1 MKQCEYLGSFGQCSK
16 GAVSG
21 DCFCEEHTARTAQRQ
36 VGAYLISNRFLGDT
50 AERHAESDKI
60 KSLVGEIAIL
70 RAMLEHRLNSIDN
83 EAEAVAM
90 APTIKDTMLAID
102 KLVNSWHTM
111 DVKLGNLLNK
121 QALMSL
127 AQNIIGIIEE
137 NVRPLADNHP
147 TTTDVDIAV
156 EAIADA
162 IVKSIAKQEN
172 SKEIK

>member
-1 MKQCEYLGSFGQCSK
+1 MKQCEYLGSFGQCPKPAIS
-16 GAVSG
+16 
-21 DCFCEEHTARTAQRQ
+21 DDRFCEEHTAKTTKGQ
-36 VGAYLISNRFLGDT
+36 VGAYLITNRFLGDT
-50 AERHAESDKI
+50 AVRHAESDKI

-70 RAMLEHRLNSIDN
+70 RALLERRLNSIEN

-90 APTIKDTMLAID
+90 SSGIKDTMLAID
-102 KLVNSWHTM
+102 KLVNSWHAM

-121 QALMSL
+121 QALMCL
-127 AQNIIGIIEE
+127 AQDIIGVIEE

-147 TTTDVDIAV
+147 TTVDVDDAV

-172 SKEIK
+172 KKEIK